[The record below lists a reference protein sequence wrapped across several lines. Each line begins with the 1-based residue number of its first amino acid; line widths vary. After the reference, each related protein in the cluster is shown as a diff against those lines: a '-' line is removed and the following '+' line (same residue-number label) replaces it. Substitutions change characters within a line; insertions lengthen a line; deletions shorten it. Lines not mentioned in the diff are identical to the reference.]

1 MDSYVDSL
9 GSMGCEWYNFWWI
22 SSVLTLFLY
31 YFSLCCS
38 RFHVV
43 AMLPDSKDRNML
55 QVFFW
60 QKKNMYS
67 KHLCDVQEQLWR
79 FWTLTFVC
87 FVNAGRFFLN
97 FQLTKHVAL
106 YAQLLWRKSQKTWT
120 CCGIIKQKCIYT
132 HVSLSGI
139 CIVNVMLVYPQQT
152 MYWTHI
158 YGSKCFAFVAAAFLL
173 LHFVYWFLNHVAIP
187 CERKGPKGVGW

>member
-1 MDSYVDSL
+1 M
-9 GSMGCEWYNFWWI
+9 WI
-22 SSVLTLFLY
+22 AWGAWFVNGTIFDEFLQFLHCFY
-31 YFSLCCS
+31 TT
-38 RFHVV
+38 FHC
-43 AMLPDSKDRNML
+43 AAQDFMLPDSKDRNML

-87 FVNAGRFFLN
+87 FVNAGRFFKN

-120 CCGIIKQKCIYT
+120 CCGIKKQKCIYT

-158 YGSKCFAFVAAAFLL
+158 YGSKCFAFVAVAFLL

>member
-1 MDSYVDSL
+1 MWIAWGAWVVNGTIFDEFLQSLHCFILLFIVLLKISCGCHVTRFKRQKYVASFFLTEKEHVQQAPLWCARAIVKILNIDICL
-9 GSMGCEWYNFWWI
+9 FCECR
-22 SSVLTLFLY
+22 S
-31 YFSLCCS
+31 
-38 RFHVV
+38 
-43 AMLPDSKDRNML
+43 
-55 QVFFW
+55 
-60 QKKNMYS
+60 
-67 KHLCDVQEQLWR
+67 
-79 FWTLTFVC
+79 
-87 FVNAGRFFLN
+87 FFLN